1 MTYRMHVS
9 IRQKMTKLSVQSPEP
24 TALRAATHLLS
35 DYLGSGLVYTKWN
48 VCGIQTPHRSEKK
61 KKQHCMP
68 RGNPILKMQS
78 NSQNAIQYSKMQ
90 SNTQNAT

>member
-1 MTYRMHVS
+1 MHVS

-61 KKQHCMP
+61 RNSIVCHEVIQFSKC
-68 RGNPILKMQS
+68 NPILKMQS
-78 NSQNAIQYSKMQ
+78 NTQKCNPILKMQ
-90 SNTQNAT
+90 HNLI